1 MGKTKAGKKH
11 FQLSKKIM
19 LALMAVSLTGGV
31 YFSYSQP
38 VLAADASKVTTLS
51 GGTYYGVVG
60 GTKEHFT
67 GNENKSIQ
75 APVNTT
81 IAISGGTLAKEFKEA
96 NGVEMSR
103 AVIGGHYITA
113 LHTFKGE
120 VTGTTENTN
129 VTVSGGTITAPVF
142 GGSVAQQTGLYTED
156 GKLSVTDKAVNVTI
170 KGGNFIDAYRPADFT
185 EEDDEENS
193 YNYATDVVFGGGAAI
208 GGNAESTIEKVNIT
222 IGEGNATNLG
232 AVFGGSMAQA
242 GGTANVAESTINV
255 YSGDGLEIIAGG
267 YALGGRL
274 TVPDEEDYWSDRP
287 VDGSLEN
294 IDEADNVNTISN
306 VKNSTINLYGGHVA
320 YLALEGYTAH
330 EDASIDT
337 LERATVDNATVN
349 YYGGTL
355 DEVMASGTRKSQIN
369 LYNDLKMSSDSEF
382 ALELVN
388 GSSPDSEYDSNEL
401 TVDGQGK
408 YSLNAAVAV
417 NNDLEYNA
425 PKSAILN
432 LNNLKN
438 YNGNLEVFDKGEV
451 YIKNVQSIKGDF
463 ISHNQ
468 VPEEDGVTKAVE
480 GSKIHFVNVGS
491 IEGTVSGAGDINFYG
506 NMNFTDK
513 LNITGSS
520 VAFEEGDFTGTYK
533 LNNSAGNVDIENGAR
548 VHVADF
554 EKNIVGIGKF
564 SLGDGGILVTTAD
577 QLFGENAGD
586 TTITENGNKVLP
598 TKVRAEA
605 DDKIIF
611 RSGTVEITANKY
623 SLAYAREA
631 LKALKE
637 ADDYET
643 TLLTITGSLI
653 DKSLTLTDVR
663 DAQDSK
669 LNLSYDN
676 TTINVDGNKN
686 LVIYGKVSA
695 DSINE
700 AGIDATDSSNNEKG
714 FSAGAINLQA
724 GSEGVIVTGNESL
737 ALGGQDGGDVILV
750 DNKTNKDLNV
760 IVGLAGSED
769 RTASLVLGNSS
780 ANKNT
785 SISLTGA
792 VTVNEGSTLGVAS
805 NATVSEGVT
814 LNNGSID
821 ASVGQLNSNVL
832 ASGTASSVIGTV
844 TGDLALED
852 EDTVLTVGSEDKNTI
867 AKFTN
872 VKLNGGSLVLDP
884 SWNVAANEVAVDFT
898 DAEEGTNVIDGKLLV
913 GQNTYATI
921 GDANDAKAMFA
932 KTGLTFG
939 EDAITAA
946 LYIKGNQSLGDAGAI
961 YMDGAMT
968 DAELQ
973 VTAATLAAGTFSA
986 ADNSVTMVDGSTI
999 TETAALSGVQTVA
1012 IGEGAKLYVDDAVA
1026 GNTYHILIN
1035 DGEAEI
1041 DGVDTDS
1048 WTDDNLLTN
1057 KRLVTLKGVVS
1068 DDNTT
1073 YNVVATSSSVK
1084 DIYDGK
1090 VIIGDVVDEAFSGD
1104 TNSKAYQLVNTIA
1117 DDKVNATET
1126 AQIDAFNS
1134 LGNLTALS
1142 GATHNTYT
1150 VAGISH
1156 DAIMDHM
1163 TLANNLT
1170 HDKDVW
1176 AQLVHTKNSVS
1187 DLAMGGMD
1195 ADYDSKLN
1203 GVVVGADFYHKEGR
1217 TLGAAFTYVKGDVD
1231 AHTLATTTKTDSK
1244 FYGLSLYGGMERD
1257 DYALIGDISY
1267 LSGSNDVTQYN
1278 SGSRIEGSPDTK
1290 AFSIGVRAEKRI
1302 ARGES
1307 ATLVPYVGARFLRI
1321 QTDDYAN
1328 NFGFNYDQSDKN
1340 MFLVPLGVKYSA
1352 NFQRGNWNVLPIA
1365 ELGYVWNSGRSVDQT
1380 VSFGSVSNGFTY
1392 DLTDRGSFIGKLGL
1406 EASNGDVTYSLGYE
1420 YQKGSSVKAN
1430 RFRGGVNLKF

>member
-1 MGKTKAGKKH
+1 MGKSKTGKKH
-11 FQLSKKIM
+11 LKLSKKIM

-38 VLAADASKVTTLS
+38 VLAADVSKVTTITS
-51 GGTYYGVVG
+51 GTHYGVVG
-60 GTKEHFT
+60 GIKEHFT

-81 IAISGGTLAKEFKEA
+81 VAISGGTLAKEIKEA
-96 NGVEMSR
+96 DGVELSR
-103 AVIGGHYITA
+103 SVIGGHYITA
-113 LHTFKGE
+113 FHTFEGD

-129 VTVSGGTITAPVF
+129 VTISGGDITANVF
-142 GGSVAQQTGLYTED
+142 AGSVAQRTGLYPDE
-156 GKLSVTDKAVNVTI
+156 GKLSVTDKNVNLTV
-170 KGGNFIDAYRPADFT
+170 KGGKFIDNYLPDNFS
-185 EEDDEENS
+185 EEDDDANPF
-193 YNYATDVVFGGGAAI
+193 NYATDAVFAGAAI
-208 GGNAESTIEKVNIT
+208 GGNTESTIDKVNIT
-222 IGEGNATNLG
+222 IDGGNDTSIG
-232 AVFGGSMAQA
+232 AVFGGGLAQA
-242 GGTANVAESTINV
+242 GGTVNVSDSTINV
-255 YSGDGLEIIAGG
+255 YSGGELEIIAGG
-267 YALGGRL
+267 YVVGGQL
-274 TVPDEEDYWSDRP
+274 TVPNKDNLQEDKP
-287 VDGSLEN
+287 VDSSFEN
-294 IDEADNVNTISN
+294 IAEVDNVNTTSN
-306 VKNSTINLYGGHVA
+306 VKNSTINLYGGNVEYLSLNA
-320 YLALEGYTAH
+320 YSSNNNTHFTNKLHAN
-330 EDASIDT
+330 
-337 LERATVDNATVN
+337 VDNATVN
-349 YYGGTL
+349 YYGGTIGEL
-355 DEVMASGTRKSQIN
+355 MANGTKKSQIN
-369 LYNDLKMSSDSEF
+369 LYKDLEIESDGNY

-388 GSSPDSEYDSNEL
+388 GARPGMDYDSNEM
-401 TVDGQGK
+401 TINGQGQ
-408 YSLNAAVAV
+408 YSLDATVAV
-417 NNDLEYNA
+417 NNEVEYSSA
-425 PKSAILN
+425 KSATLN

-438 YNGNLEVFDKGEV
+438 YNGDLEVFDKGEV
-451 YIKNVQSIKGDF
+451 YIKDTQSAVGTF
-463 ISHNQ
+463 VSH
-468 VPEEDGVTKAVE
+468 E
-480 GSKIHFVNVGS
+480 GGAIHFENVNS
-491 IEGTVSGAGDINFYG
+491 IEGTVSGDGDINFKG

-513 LNITGSS
+513 LNIAGSD
-520 VAFEEGDFTGTYK
+520 VAFLYGNYTGTYK
-533 LNNSAGNVDIENGAR
+533 LNNPEDGHIYIEDQAR
-548 VHVADF
+548 VNVADF
-554 EKNIVGIGKF
+554 EKNIVGQGQF
-564 SLGDGGILVTTAD
+564 TLGEKGILVTTAD
-577 QLFGENAGD
+577 QLFGSNADD
-586 TTITENGNKVLP
+586 TTITANGDKVLP
-598 TKVRAEA
+598 TTIRDVV
-605 DDKIIF
+605 DDKVIF
-611 RSGTVEITANKY
+611 KSGTVEITTDKY
-623 SLAYAREA
+623 SLAYAKEA
-631 LKALKE
+631 LKALKT

-643 TLLTITGSLI
+643 TTLTMAGSLV
-653 DKSLTLTDVR
+653 DKSLTLSDVR
-663 DAQDSK
+663 NAQDSN

-686 LVIYGKVSA
+686 LVIYGKVPVN
-695 DSINE
+695 SIGQD
-700 AGIDATDSSNNEKG
+700 GIVATDSSNNKQG
-714 FSAGAINLQA
+714 FSAGVINLQA
-724 GSEGVIVTGNESL
+724 GSEGVIITGNESL

-750 DNKTNKDLNV
+750 DGKTSKDLNV
-760 IVGLAGSED
+760 IVGLDGSAD
-769 RTASLVLGNSS
+769 TTAKLVLGNSS
-780 ANKNT
+780 ASATT
-785 SISLTGA
+785 SVNLTGA
-792 VTVNEGSTLGVAS
+792 VAVNSGSTLGVAS

-821 ASVGQLNSNVL
+821 ATAGQLNS
-832 ASGTASSVIGTV
+832 SVAV
-844 TGDLALED
+844 TGTESSIIGNVTGALSLED
-852 EDTVLTVGSEDKNTI
+852 EDTALTVGSEDKNAI

-884 SWNVAANEVAVDFT
+884 SWDVAANEVAVDFT

-921 GDANDAKAMFA
+921 GDGNDAKAMFA

-946 LYIKGNQSLGDAGAI
+946 LYIKGNQSLGDAGAV

-973 VTAATLAAGTFSA
+973 ATAATLASGTFSV
-986 ADNSVTMVDGSTI
+986 ADNSVTMVDGSAI

-1057 KRLVTLKGVVS
+1057 KRLVALTGVVS

-1073 YNVVATSSSVK
+1073 YNIVATSSSVK

-1104 TNSKAYQLVNTIA
+1104 TDSKAYQLVNAIA
-1117 DDKVNATET
+1117 DDKVNATEA

-1150 VAGISH
+1150 VSGITH
-1156 DAIMDHM
+1156 EAITDHM
-1163 TLANNLT
+1163 SLANNLT

-1176 AQLVHTKNSVS
+1176 AQLIHTKNSVS

-1278 SGSRIEGSPDTK
+1278 SGNRIEGSPDTK

-1380 VSFGSVSNGFTY
+1380 VSFGGVANGFTY

>member
-1 MGKTKAGKKH
+1 MGKSKTGKKH
-11 FQLSKKIM
+11 LKLSKKIM

-38 VLAADASKVTTLS
+38 VLAADASKVTTITS
-51 GGTYYGVVG
+51 GTHYGVVG
-60 GTKEHFT
+60 GIKEHFT

-81 IAISGGTLAKEFKEA
+81 IAISGGTLAKEIKEA
-96 NGVEMSR
+96 DGVELSR
-103 AVIGGHYITA
+103 SVIGGHYITGF
-113 LHTFKGE
+113 HTFTGE
-120 VTGTTENTN
+120 VTGATENTN
-129 VTVSGGTITAPVF
+129 VTISGGDITALVF
-142 GGSVAQQTGLYTED
+142 AGSVAQRTGLYPDE
-156 GKLSVTDKAVNVTI
+156 GKLSVTDKNVNLTV
-170 KGGNFIDAYRPADFT
+170 KGGKFIDNYLPDNFS
-185 EEDDEENS
+185 EEDDDANPF
-193 YNYATDVVFGGGAAI
+193 NYATDAVFAGAAI
-208 GGNAESTIEKVNIT
+208 GGNTESTIDKVNIT
-222 IGEGNATNLG
+222 IDGGNDTSIG
-232 AVFGGSMAQA
+232 AVFGGGLAQA
-242 GGTANVAESTINV
+242 GGTVNVSDSTINV
-255 YSGDGLEIIAGG
+255 YSGGELEIIAGG
-267 YALGGRL
+267 YVVGGQL
-274 TVPDEEDYWSDRP
+274 TVPNKDNLQEDKP
-287 VDGSLEN
+287 VDSSFEN
-294 IDEADNVNTISN
+294 IAEVDNVNTTSN
-306 VKNSTINLYGGHVA
+306 VKNSTINLYGGNVE
-320 YLALEGYTAH
+320 YLFLNGYSSNRNTSFTNKIH
-330 EDASIDT
+330 GN
-337 LERATVDNATVN
+337 VDNATVN
-349 YYGGTL
+349 YYGGTIGEL
-355 DEVMASGTRKSQIN
+355 MADGTKKAQIN
-369 LYNDLKMSSDSEF
+369 LYKDLAIESDGNY

-388 GSSPDSEYDSNEL
+388 GNRPGMDYDSNEM
-401 TVDGQGK
+401 TIDGQGQ
-408 YSLNAAVAV
+408 YSLDATVAV
-417 NNDLEYNA
+417 NNEVEYSSA
-425 PKSAILN
+425 KSATLN

-438 YNGNLEVFDKGEV
+438 YNGDLEVFDKGEV
-451 YIKNVQSIKGDF
+451 YIKDTQSAVGTF
-463 ISHNQ
+463 VSH
-468 VPEEDGVTKAVE
+468 E
-480 GSKIHFVNVGS
+480 GGAIHFENVDS
-491 IEGTVSGAGDINFYG
+491 IEGTVSGDGDINFKG

-513 LNITGSS
+513 LNIAGSD
-520 VAFEEGDFTGTYK
+520 VAFLYGNYTGTYN
-533 LNNSAGNVDIENGAR
+533 LNNTGDDEVFIEDGAR

-554 EKNIVGIGKF
+554 EKNIVGVGKF
-564 SLGDGGILVTTAD
+564 SLGNDGILVTTAD

-586 TTITENGNKVLP
+586 TTISENGSKVLP
-598 TKVRAEA
+598 TAVTAIADEKVDFWTGA
-605 DDKIIF
+605 
-611 RSGTVEITANKY
+611 VEITTDKY
-623 SLAYAREA
+623 TMAYAKAA
-631 LKALKE
+631 LAALRIP
-637 ADDYET
+637 DNDWNDNRVS
-643 TLLTITGSLI
+643 LIMTGSLL
-653 DKSLTLTDVR
+653 DKSLKLSDVR
-663 DAQDSK
+663 DAQDSN

-686 LVIYGKVSA
+686 LVIYGKVPVN
-695 DSINE
+695 SIGQD
-700 AGIDATDSSNNEKG
+700 GIVATDSSNNKQG
-714 FSAGAINLQA
+714 FSAGVINLQA
-724 GSEGVIVTGNESL
+724 GSEGVIITGNESL

-750 DNKTNKDLNV
+750 DGKTSKDLNV
-760 IVGLAGSED
+760 IVGLDGSAD
-769 RTASLVLGNSS
+769 TTAKLVLGNSS
-780 ANKNT
+780 ASATT
-785 SISLTGA
+785 SVNLTGA
-792 VTVNEGSTLGVAS
+792 VAVNSGSTLGVAS

-821 ASVGQLNSNVL
+821 ATAGQLNSSV
-832 ASGTASSVIGTV
+832 AVTGTDSSIIGTV

-852 EDTVLTVGSEDKNTI
+852 ETTVLTVGSEDKNSI

-884 SWNVAANEVAVDFT
+884 SWDVAANEVAVDFT

-921 GDANDAKAMFA
+921 GDGNDAKAMFA

-946 LYIKGNQSLGDAGAI
+946 LYIKGNQSLGDAGAV

-973 VTAATLAAGTFSA
+973 ATAATLAAGTFSA
-986 ADNSVTMVDGSTI
+986 ADNSVTMVDGSAI

-1057 KRLVTLKGVVS
+1057 KRLVSLTGVVS

-1073 YNVVATSSSVK
+1073 YNIVATSSSVK

-1104 TNSKAYQLVNTIA
+1104 TDSKAYQLVNAIA
-1117 DDKVNATET
+1117 DDKVNATEA

-1150 VAGISH
+1150 VSGITH
-1156 DAIMDHM
+1156 EAITDHM
-1163 TLANNLT
+1163 SLANNLT

-1176 AQLVHTKNSVS
+1176 AQLIHTKNSVS

-1278 SGSRIEGSPDTK
+1278 SGNRIEGSPDTK

-1380 VSFGSVSNGFTY
+1380 VSFGGVANGFTY

>member
-1 MGKTKAGKKH
+1 MGKSKTGKKH
-11 FQLSKKIM
+11 LKLSKKIM

-38 VLAADASKVTTLS
+38 VLAADASKVTTITS
-51 GGTYYGVVG
+51 GTHYGVVG

-67 GNENKSIQ
+67 GNENKNIH

-81 IAISGGTLAKEFKEA
+81 VAISGGTLAKEIKEA
-96 NGVEMSR
+96 DGVELSR
-103 AVIGGHYITA
+103 SVIGGHYITA
-113 LHTFKGE
+113 FHTFEGD

-129 VTVSGGTITAPVF
+129 VTISGGDITANVF
-142 GGSVAQQTGLYTED
+142 AGSVAQRTGLYPDE
-156 GKLSVTDKAVNVTI
+156 GKLSVADKNANLTV
-170 KGGNFIDAYRPADFT
+170 KGGTFIDLYRPADFS
-185 EEDDEENS
+185 EEDEDVNLYS
-193 YNYATDVVFGGGAAI
+193 YATDAVFGGGAAMGGSTESKI
-208 GGNAESTIEKVNIT
+208 EKSTITIDGGNSTKI
-222 IGEGNATNLG
+222 A
-232 AVFGGSMAQA
+232 AVFGGGFAQA
-242 GGTANVAESTINV
+242 GGTTNVLDSTINV
-255 YSGDGLEIIAGG
+255 YSGAIDELLAGG
-267 YALGGRL
+267 YAVSGQL
-274 TVPDEEDYWSDRP
+274 TVPDKDNYKVYKA
-287 VDGSLEN
+287 VDSSFEN
-294 IDEADNVNTISN
+294 IAEVDNVNTVST
-306 VKNSTINLYGGHVA
+306 VKNSTINLYGGNVE
-320 YLALEGYTAH
+320 YLALYGYTWN
-330 EDASIDT
+330 EGASRT
-337 LERATVDNATVN
+337 SEVSSTVDNATVN

-355 DEVMASGTRKSQIN
+355 NEVMTRGTKKSQIN
-369 LYNDLKMSSDSEF
+369 LFNDLNMNPDGEF
-382 ALELVN
+382 AIELVN
-388 GSSPDSEYDSNEL
+388 ETHLGSDYDSNEM
-401 TVDGQGK
+401 TINGQSQ
-408 YSLNAAVAV
+408 YSLDATVAV
-417 NNDLEYNA
+417 NNDVDYSSA
-425 PKSAILN
+425 KSATLN

-438 YNGNLEVFDKGEV
+438 YNGDLEVFNKGEV
-451 YIKNVQSIKGDF
+451 YIKDTQSAVGTF
-463 ISHNQ
+463 VSH
-468 VPEEDGVTKAVE
+468 E
-480 GSKIHFVNVGS
+480 GGAIHFENVNS
-491 IEGTVSGAGDINFYG
+491 IEGTVSGVGDINFYG

-520 VAFEEGDFTGTYK
+520 VAFEEGNFTGTYK
-533 LNNSAGNVDIENGAR
+533 LNNGAGNVWIENGAR
-548 VHVADF
+548 VHVANF
-554 EKNIVGIGKF
+554 EQNIIGTGRF
-564 SLGDGGILVTTAD
+564 TLGEDGILVTTAD

-598 TKVRAEA
+598 TAVRDVA

-643 TLLTITGSLI
+643 TSLTMTGSLI
-653 DKSLTLTDVR
+653 DKSLTLTDVKN
-663 DAQDSK
+663 AQDSK

-686 LVIYGKVSA
+686 LVIYGKVSV
-695 DSINE
+695 DSINQD
-700 AGIDATDSSNNEKG
+700 GITATESGNNEQG
-714 FSAGAINLQA
+714 FSAGVINLQA
-724 GSEGVIVTGNESL
+724 GSEGVIITGNESL

-750 DNKTNKDLNV
+750 DGKTNKDLNV
-760 IVGLAGSED
+760 IVGLDGSAD

-780 ANKNT
+780 ANENT

-821 ASVGQLNSNVL
+821 ASVGQLNANVM
-832 ASGTASSVIGTV
+832 ATGTESSIIGTV

-852 EDTVLTVGSEDKNTI
+852 ETAVLTVGSEDKNAI

-884 SWNVAANEVAVDFT
+884 SWDVAANEVAVDFT

-921 GDANDAKAMFA
+921 GDGNDAKAMFA

-946 LYIKGNQSLGDAGAI
+946 LYIKGNQSLGDAGAV

-973 VTAATLAAGTFSA
+973 ATAATLAAGTFSA
-986 ADNSVTMVDGSTI
+986 ADNSVTMVDGSAI

-1041 DGVDTDS
+1041 NGVDTDS

-1057 KRLVTLKGVVS
+1057 KRLVSLTGVVS

-1073 YNVVATSSSVK
+1073 YNIVATSSSVK

-1104 TNSKAYQLVNTIA
+1104 TDSKAYQLVNAIA
-1117 DDKVNATET
+1117 DDKVNATE
-1126 AQIDAFNS
+1126 ADQIDAFNS

-1150 VAGISH
+1150 VSGITH
-1156 DAIMDHM
+1156 EAIMDHM
-1163 TLANNLT
+1163 SLANNLT

-1176 AQLVHTKNSVS
+1176 AQLIHTKNSVS
-1187 DLAMGGMD
+1187 GLAMGGMD

-1278 SGSRIEGSPDTK
+1278 SGNRIEGSPDTK

-1380 VSFGSVSNGFTY
+1380 VSFGSVANGFTY

>member
-1 MGKTKAGKKH
+1 MGKSKTGKKH
-11 FQLSKKIM
+11 LKLSKKIM

-38 VLAADASKVTTLS
+38 VLAADASKVTTITS
-51 GGTYYGVVG
+51 GTYYGVVG
-60 GTKEHFT
+60 GTKENFT

-81 IAISGGTLAKEFKEA
+81 IAISGGTLAKEIKEA
-96 NGVEMSR
+96 DGVELSR
-103 AVIGGHYITA
+103 SVIGGHYITGF
-113 LHTFKGE
+113 HTFTGD
-120 VTGTTENTN
+120 VTGSTENTN
-129 VTVSGGTITAPVF
+129 VTISGGIITAPVF
-142 GGSVAQQTGLYTED
+142 GGSVAQQTGLYTDE

-330 EDASIDT
+330 EDASIGD
-337 LERATVDNATVN
+337 LEESATVENSTVN

-355 DEVMASGTRKSQIN
+355 DEVVASGTKKSQIN
-369 LYNDLKMSSDSEF
+369 LYNDLTMTPDSEF
-382 ALELVN
+382 ALEIVN
-388 GSSPDSEYDSNEL
+388 GTSPDTDYDSNEL

-425 PKSAILN
+425 PKSATLN

-438 YNGNLEVFDKGEV
+438 YNGNLEVFDKGEA
-451 YIKNVQSIKGDF
+451 YIKNTQSAVGTF
-463 ISHNQ
+463 VSH
-468 VPEEDGVTKAVE
+468 E
-480 GSKIHFVNVGS
+480 GGAIHFENVNS
-491 IEGTVSGAGDINFYG
+491 IEGTVSGDGDINFKG
-506 NMNFTDK
+506 NMNFTNK
-513 LNITGSS
+513 LNIAGSD
-520 VAFEEGDFTGTYK
+520 VAFLYGNYTGTYN
-533 LNNSAGNVDIENGAR
+533 LNNPDGDIWIEDGAR
-548 VHVADF
+548 VHVANF
-554 EKNIVGIGKF
+554 EQNVIGTGRF
-564 SLGDGGILVTTAD
+564 TLGEDGILVTTAD

-598 TKVRAEA
+598 TEVRDVA
-605 DDKIIF
+605 DDKVIF
-611 RSGTVEITANKY
+611 RTGTVEITANKY
-623 SLAYAREA
+623 SLAYARAALNA
-631 LKALKE
+631 LKT
-637 ADDYET
+637 ADDYDT
-643 TLLTITGSLI
+643 TSLTMTGSLL

-663 DAQDSK
+663 DNQNSN
-669 LNLSYDN
+669 LELSYDN
-676 TTINVDGNKN
+676 ATINVDGNKN
-686 LVIYGKVSA
+686 LVIYGKVPVN
-695 DSINE
+695 SIGQD
-700 AGIDATDSSNNEKG
+700 GIVATDSSNNKQG

-724 GSEGVIVTGNESL
+724 GSEGVIITGNESL

-750 DNKTNKDLNV
+750 DGKTSKDLNI
-760 IVGLAGSED
+760 IVGLDGSAD
-769 RTASLVLGNSS
+769 TTAKLVLGNSS
-780 ANKNT
+780 ANATT
-785 SISLTGA
+785 SVNLTGA
-792 VTVNEGSTLGVAS
+792 VAVNSGSTLGVAS
-805 NATVSEGVT
+805 NATVSKGVT

-821 ASVGQLNSNVL
+821 ATAGQLNS
-832 ASGTASSVIGTV
+832 SVAV
-844 TGDLALED
+844 TGTDSSIVGNVTGALSLED
-852 EDTVLTVGSEDKNTI
+852 EDTALTVGSEDKNAI

-884 SWNVAANEVAVDFT
+884 SWDVAANEIAVDFT

-921 GDANDAKAMFA
+921 GDGNDAKVMFA

-946 LYIKGNQSLGDAGAI
+946 LYIKGNQSLGDAGAV

-973 VTAATLAAGTFSA
+973 ATAATLAAGTFSA
-986 ADNSVTMVDGSTI
+986 ADNSVTMVDGSAI

-1057 KRLVTLKGVVS
+1057 KRLVSLTGVVS

-1073 YNVVATSSSVK
+1073 YNIVATSSSVK

-1090 VIIGDVVDEAFSGD
+1090 VIIGDVVDEAFAGD
-1104 TNSKAYQLVNTIA
+1104 TDSKAYQLVNAIA
-1117 DDKVNATET
+1117 DDKVNTTEA

-1150 VAGISH
+1150 VSGITH
-1156 DAIMDHM
+1156 EAITDHM
-1163 TLANNLT
+1163 SLANNLT

-1176 AQLVHTKNSVS
+1176 AQLIHTKNSVS

-1278 SGSRIEGSPDTK
+1278 SGNRIEGSPDTK

-1380 VSFGSVSNGFTY
+1380 VSFGGVANGFTY

-1406 EASNGDVTYSLGYE
+1406 EASNGNVTYSLGYE

>member
-11 FQLSKKIM
+11 LQLSKKIM

-31 YFSYSQP
+31 YFSYNQP
-38 VLAADASKVTTLS
+38 LLAADASKVTTITS
-51 GGTYYGVVG
+51 GTNYGVVG

-67 GNENKSIQ
+67 GNENKRIQ

-81 IAISGGTLAKEFKEA
+81 IAISGGTLAKEIKEA
-96 NGVEMSR
+96 DGVELSR

-113 LHTFKGE
+113 LHTFNGE

-129 VTVSGGTITAPVF
+129 VTISGGTITAPVF
-142 GGSVAQQTGLYTED
+142 GGSVAQQTGFYTD
-156 GKLSVTDKAVNVTI
+156 KGQLSVADKIVNVTI
-170 KGGNFIDAYRPADFT
+170 KGGNFIDAYRPDDFT

-232 AVFGGSMAQA
+232 AIFGGSLAQA

-255 YSGDGLEIIAGG
+255 YSADGLEIIAGG

-274 TVPDEEDYWSDRP
+274 TVPDKKNYRLDVP
-287 VDGSLEN
+287 VDSSLEN
-294 IDEADNVNTISN
+294 INTVDNINSVSN
-306 VKNSTINLYGGHVA
+306 VKNSIINLYGGHVK
-320 YLALEGYTAH
+320 YLSLEGFIAH
-330 EDASIDT
+330 EDASIGDMG
-337 LERATVDNATVN
+337 ESATVDNATLN

-355 DEVMASGTRKSQIN
+355 DKVVISGTKNSQIN
-369 LYNDLKMSSDSEF
+369 LHNDLKINSRGYYGIQLEGQNGIGKSD
-382 ALELVN
+382 
-388 GSSPDSEYDSNEL
+388 L
-401 TVDGQGK
+401 TVDGQNK
-408 YSLNAAVAV
+408 YT
-417 NNDLEYNA
+417 LEAHIIAYNTEDN
-425 PKSAILN
+425 PSTGLTKLN
-432 LNNLKN
+432 LNNLKHFKGLITVGDGGEAYIN
-438 YNGNLEVFDKGEV
+438 NTQSVAGGFISDKG
-451 YIKNVQSIKGDF
+451 G
-463 ISHNQ
+463 
-468 VPEEDGVTKAVE
+468 
-480 GSKIHFVNVGS
+480 KIYFNNVGS
-491 IEGTVSGAGDINFYG
+491 IEGNLDGTGEINIKGNINFTFQSTLG
-506 NMNFTDK
+506 GTN
-513 LNITGSS
+513 
-520 VAFEEGDFTGTYK
+520 VAFHSGNYTGTYRIH
-533 LNNSAGNVDIENGAR
+533 NNDNSPVRIEDGAR

-554 EKNIVGIGKF
+554 EKNIIGPGHF
-564 SLGDGGILVTTAD
+564 SLEDGGVLVTTAN
-577 QLFGENAGD
+577 QLFGESADD
-586 TTITENGNKVLP
+586 TTITENGDKVLP
-598 TKVRAEA
+598 TKIREVV
-605 DDKIIF
+605 DDKVIF
-611 RSGTVEITANKY
+611 KSGTVEITADKY
-623 SLAYAREA
+623 SLVYAKEA
-631 LKALKE
+631 LNALKT
-637 ADDYET
+637 ATDYGAT
-643 TLLTITGSLI
+643 SLKITGSLV
-653 DKSLTLTDVR
+653 DKSLSLDDVN
-663 DAQDSK
+663 DNQDDNM
-669 LNLSYDN
+669 NLSYDN
-676 TTINVDGNKN
+676 ATIDIEGNKN
-686 LVIYGKVSA
+686 LVIYGKVPIE
-695 DSINE
+695 SINYKNIVGAE
-700 AGIDATDSSNNEKG
+700 SSHNQYGFTAGV
-714 FSAGAINLQA
+714 INLQA
-724 GSEGVIVTGNESL
+724 GSEGVIITGNESL

-750 DNKTNKDLNV
+750 DGKTNKDLNV
-760 IVGLAGSED
+760 IVGLDGSAD
-769 RTASLVLGNSS
+769 STASLVLGNSS
-780 ANKNT
+780 ANENT
-785 SISLTGA
+785 NVSLTGA
-792 VTVNEGSTLGVAS
+792 VVVNGGSTLDVAS
-805 NATVSEGVT
+805 NASVSEGVT

-821 ASVGQLNSNVL
+821 ATAGQLNSSV
-832 ASGTASSVIGTV
+832 AVTGTDSSIIGTV

-852 EDTVLTVGSEDKNTI
+852 EDTALTVGSEDKNAI
-867 AKFTN
+867 AQFTN

-884 SWNVAANEVAVDFT
+884 SWDVAANEVAVDFT

-921 GDANDAKAMFA
+921 GDGNDAKAMFA

-946 LYIKGNQSLGDAGAI
+946 LYIKGNQSLGDAGAV

-973 VTAATLAAGTFSA
+973 ATAATLAAGTFSA
-986 ADNSVTMVDGSTI
+986 ADNSVTMVDGSAI

-1057 KRLVTLKGVVS
+1057 KRLVSLTGVVS

-1073 YNVVATSSSVK
+1073 YNIVATSSSVK

-1090 VIIGDVVDEAFSGD
+1090 VIIGDVVDEAFAGD
-1104 TNSKAYQLVNTIA
+1104 IDSKAYQLVNAIA
-1117 DDKVNATET
+1117 DDKVNATEA

-1150 VAGISH
+1150 VSGITH
-1156 DAIMDHM
+1156 EAITDHM
-1163 TLANNLT
+1163 SLANNLT

-1176 AQLVHTKNSVS
+1176 AQLIHTKNSVS
-1187 DLAMGGMD
+1187 GLAMGGMD

-1203 GVVVGADFYHKEGR
+1203 GVVVGADFYHNEGR

-1257 DYALIGDISY
+1257 NYALIGDISY

-1278 SGSRIEGSPDTK
+1278 SSNRIEGSLDTK

-1380 VSFGSVSNGFTY
+1380 VSFGGVANGFTY

-1406 EASNGDVTYSLGYE
+1406 EATNGDVTYSLGYE